1 METVQINTELNW
13 GVVVI
18 VFFFSGPKKMRV
30 LYKKQRADT
39 SKIKIKCETLDT

>member
-13 GVVVI
+13 GVVII
-18 VFFFSGPKKMRV
+18 VFFSGPKKMRV

-39 SKIKIKCETLDT
+39 SKIEIKFETLDT